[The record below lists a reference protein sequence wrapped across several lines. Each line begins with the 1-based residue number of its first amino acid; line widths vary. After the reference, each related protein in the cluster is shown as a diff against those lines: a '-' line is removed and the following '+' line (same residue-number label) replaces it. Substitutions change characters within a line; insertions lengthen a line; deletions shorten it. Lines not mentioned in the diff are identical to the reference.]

1 LLGDSK
7 LKEYKVETVDSKVYS
22 NPKHAK
28 EFEKILND
36 QAVEG
41 WELKLVAS
49 FFLVFEREKS

>member
-1 LLGDSK
+1 VIIK
-7 LKEYKVETVDSKVYS
+7 LKEYKVETVGKVYS
-22 NPKHAK
+22 SPKHAK
-28 EFEKILND
+28 EFEKIIND